1 MNLSEFEE
9 LSFLQELENFLG
21 KIEGGETSISEE
33 DLLKI
38 ERAIQDL
45 RVITENILKIIN
57 RLLYILEQKKKKER
71 ENIKILE
78 EKIYERAFQGEITS
92 QSAYVIP
99 ILETLYEL
107 GGKGEV
113 KEILSIMEMKMKE
126 ILKEKDYEVNKSGEI
141 RWINNARWCRLK
153 LVQDG
158 LLRKNSPKGVW
169 ELSEEGY
176 KYIQEYLSHKG
187 NG

>member
-38 ERAIQDL
+38 ERAVQDL
-45 RVITENILKIIN
+45 RVITENILQIIN

-107 GGKGEV
+107 GE
-113 KEILSIMEMKMKE
+113 KE
-126 ILKEKDYEVNKSGEI
+126 
-141 RWINNARWCRLK
+141 R
-153 LVQDG
+153 
-158 LLRKNSPKGVW
+158 
-169 ELSEEGY
+169 
-176 KYIQEYLSHKG
+176 
-187 NG
+187 